1 MRELILGSRLGA
13 VLRGLHGVSDRSF
26 PDKRDVATGAWIPA
40 TIERIGEPLK
50 LRELQRQGVLMTA
63 GGEMRLGRLVRAIP
77 PTGCALVWLVVSVF
91 CVTDTGAEITGGP
104 QTEALRFPAEKGP
117 IMPLEGKPRLS
128 KSPQGSDLAIG
139 SVGFA
144 NDGRV
149 TYTVENRGNSAA
161 NSPFVVDILINGER
175 KDTVK
180 HDPLPPLTIQRVHST
195 LARPDACNS
204 VTIRVVADSQSLVT
218 EHSETNNTR
227 DRNAVPPCP
236 DLVVKITKDSVNN
249 HLEYRA
255 KVKVTNKGNLSTRK
269 PFTVILT
276 GGPGGG
282 TGIFSLPV
290 LAQRRIDPLAPGESK
305 SFYEGG
311 KHWGTTGMNY
321 FALADRFEEI
331 SESDEGNNDDK
342 KSMGP

>member
-1 MRELILGSRLGA
+1 MK
-13 VLRGLHGVSDRSF
+13 
-26 PDKRDVATGAWIPA
+26 P
-40 TIERIGEPLK
+40 
-50 LRELQRQGVLMTA
+50 
-63 GGEMRLGRLVRAIP
+63 GRLVRAILS
-77 PTGCALVWLVVSVF
+77 GCALAWLAVSVF
-91 CVTDTGAEITGGP
+91 CVADTGAQIIIGP
-104 QTEALRFPAEKGP
+104 QTEALQFPAEKGP
-117 IMPLEGKPRLS
+117 IMPLEGKPGLS
-128 KSPQGSDLAIG
+128 KKSPQGSDLAIG
-139 SVGFA
+139 YVGFA

-149 TYTVENRGNSAA
+149 TYTVENRGNSSA
-161 NSPFVVDILINGER
+161 NSSFVVDILINGER

-180 HDPLPPLTIQRVHST
+180 HDPLPPLTVQRVHST
-195 LARPDACNS
+195 LARPDACGS
-204 VTIRVVADSQSLVT
+204 VAIRVVADSQSLVT

-249 HLEYRA
+249 NLEYRA
-255 KVKVTNKGNLSTRK
+255 KVKVTNKGNLSTRR

-290 LAQRRIDPLAPGESK
+290 LAQKRIDPLAPGESK

-331 SESDEGNNDDK
+331 AESDEGNNDDK

>member
-1 MRELILGSRLGA
+1 MQADRIVGSVAIACA
-13 VLRGLHGVSDRSF
+13 VAWLTVLAFGVAHTS
-26 PDKRDVATGAWIPA
+26 A
-40 TIERIGEPLK
+40 
-50 LRELQRQGVLMTA
+50 Q
-63 GGEMRLGRLVRAIP
+63 
-77 PTGCALVWLVVSVF
+77 
-91 CVTDTGAEITGGP
+91 ITGGP
-104 QTEALRFPAEKGP
+104 KTDALRSAAEKGP
-117 IMPLEGKPRLS
+117 ITPLEGKPGVLK

-139 SVGFA
+139 YVGFA
-144 NDGRV
+144 DDGRV

-180 HDPLPPLTIQRVHST
+180 HDPLPPLTAQRVHST
-195 LARPDACNS
+195 LARPDACGS

-218 EHSETNNTR
+218 EHSEDNNTR
-227 DRNAVPPCP
+227 DRDAVPPCP

-249 HLEYRA
+249 NLEYRA

-276 GGPGGG
+276 GGSGGG
-282 TGIFSLPV
+282 TGLMSLPV
-290 LAQRRIDPLAPGESK
+290 LAQKRIDPLAPGESK
-305 SFYEGG
+305 SFYENG

-331 SESDEGNNDDK
+331 TEFKEENNDDE